1 MEGTLDTILYPERE
15 AWPRLMQRGITDT
28 SAVRET
34 VAAVLADVRRRGDQ
48 ALLEYEERFDGVT
61 LTSLRV
67 SEAEMAEAESLVGEP
82 LKEALAVAAANIR
95 RFHEAQR
102 MQPISVVTTGGVT
115 CSQRAVPIQKVGL
128 YVPGG
133 TAPLFSTVLML
144 AIPAKI
150 AGCRQIVLCTPPDRQ
165 GKIHPAILYAARMAG
180 VTEIYKIGGSQAIA
194 AMAYGTE
201 TVPRVYKIFGP
212 GNRFVMEAKQ
222 QTSVQNVA
230 IDMPAGPSEV
240 MIIADGEANPTF
252 VAADFLSQAEHG
264 ADSQSIL
271 LTTDRALAEK
281 VADETE
287 RLLAAL
293 PRRDLI
299 RRSLSHSRI
308 IVLANEDEM
317 MDFANEYAPEH
328 LIINH
333 KEADRLAERVENAG
347 SVFLGAYACESAGDY
362 ASGTNH
368 TLPTSGYAHAY
379 SGVNLDSFMK
389 KITFQTL
396 SEEGI
401 AHLGPVIETL
411 AENEELMAHKL
422 AATVRINAIKEK
434 KLCIW
439 KN

>member
-61 LTSLRV
+61 LSSLRV

-180 VTEIYKIGGSQAIA
+180 VTEIYKAGGSQAIA

-222 QTSVQNVA
+222 QASVQNVA

-271 LTTDRALAEK
+271 LTTDRTLAEK

-293 PRRDLI
+293 LRRDLI

-333 KEADRLAERVENAG
+333 KEADRLAECVENAG

-411 AENEELMAHKL
+411 AENEELLAHKL

-434 KLCIW
+434 KL
-439 KN
+439 

>member
-48 ALLEYEERFDGVT
+48 ALLEYEERFDSVT

-165 GKIHPAILYAARMAG
+165 GKIHPAILYAARMAS
-180 VTEIYKIGGSQAIA
+180 VTEIYKTGGSQAIA

-222 QTSVQNVA
+222 QASVQNVA

-271 LTTDRALAEK
+271 LTTDRTLAEK

-401 AHLGPVIETL
+401 ANLGPVIETL
-411 AENEELMAHKL
+411 AENEELLAHKL

-434 KLCIW
+434 KL
-439 KN
+439 

>member
-34 VAAVLADVRRRGDQ
+34 VATVLADVRRRGDQ

-165 GKIHPAILYAARMAG
+165 GKVNPAILYAARMAG

-222 QTSVQNVA
+222 QASVQNVA

-271 LTTDRALAEK
+271 LTTDRTLAEN

-287 RLLAAL
+287 RLLTAL

-333 KEADRLAERVENAG
+333 KEADRLAEHVENAG

-401 AHLGPVIETL
+401 ANLGPIIETL

-434 KLCIW
+434 KL
-439 KN
+439 

>member
-95 RFHEAQR
+95 RFHEVQR

-222 QTSVQNVA
+222 QASVQNVA

-271 LTTDRALAEK
+271 LTTDRTLAEK

-287 RLLAAL
+287 RLLATL

-396 SEEGI
+396 SEKGI
-401 AHLGPVIETL
+401 ANLGPVIETL
-411 AENEELMAHKL
+411 AENEELLAHKL
-422 AATVRINAIKEK
+422 AATVRINAIKKK
-434 KLCIW
+434 KL
-439 KN
+439 

>member
-15 AWPRLMQRGITDT
+15 AWPQLMQRGITDT

-180 VTEIYKIGGSQAIA
+180 VTKIYKAGGSQAIA

-222 QTSVQNVA
+222 QASVQNVA

-271 LTTDRALAEK
+271 LTTDRTLAEK

-287 RLLAAL
+287 RLLDAL

-333 KEADRLAERVENAG
+333 KEADRLAKRVENAG

-401 AHLGPVIETL
+401 ANLGPVIETL
-411 AENEELMAHKL
+411 AENEELLAHKL
-422 AATVRINAIKEK
+422 AATVRIYAIKEK
-434 KLCIW
+434 KL
-439 KN
+439 

>member
-95 RFHEAQR
+95 HFHEAQR

-180 VTEIYKIGGSQAIA
+180 VTEIYKAGGSQAIA

-222 QTSVQNVA
+222 QASVQNVA

-271 LTTDRALAEK
+271 LTTDRTLAEK

-287 RLLAAL
+287 RLLDAL

-308 IVLANEDEM
+308 IVLANENEM

-401 AHLGPVIETL
+401 ANLGPVIETL
-411 AENEELMAHKL
+411 AENEELLAHKL
-422 AATVRINAIKEK
+422 AATVRINAIKKK
-434 KLCIW
+434 KL
-439 KN
+439 

>member
-61 LTSLRV
+61 LSSLRV

-180 VTEIYKIGGSQAIA
+180 VTEIYKAGGSQAIA

-212 GNRFVMEAKQ
+212 GNRFVMEAKLQ
-222 QTSVQNVA
+222 ASVQNVA

-271 LTTDRALAEK
+271 LTTNRTLAEK

-308 IVLANEDEM
+308 IVLANENEM

-434 KLCIW
+434 KL
-439 KN
+439 

>member
-34 VAAVLADVRRRGDQ
+34 VAAVLADVRRRGDR

-61 LTSLRV
+61 LSSLRV

-180 VTEIYKIGGSQAIA
+180 VTEIYKAGGSQAIA

-222 QTSVQNVA
+222 QASVQNVA

-252 VAADFLSQAEHG
+252 VAVDFLSQAEHG

-271 LTTDRALAEK
+271 LTTDRTLAEK

-317 MDFANEYAPEH
+317 MDFTNEYAPEH

-401 AHLGPVIETL
+401 ANLGPVIETL

-434 KLCIW
+434 KL
-439 KN
+439 

>member
-1 MEGTLDTILYPERE
+1 MVGTLDTILYLERE

-67 SEAEMAEAESLVGEP
+67 SEEEMAEAESLVGEP

-165 GKIHPAILYAARMAG
+165 GKIHPAILYAAQMAG
-180 VTEIYKIGGSQAIA
+180 VTEIYKAGGSQAIA

-222 QTSVQNVA
+222 QASVQNVA

-271 LTTDRALAEK
+271 LTTNRALAEK

-308 IVLANEDEM
+308 IVLANENEM

-401 AHLGPVIETL
+401 ANLGPVIETL

-434 KLCIW
+434 KL
-439 KN
+439 

>member
-61 LTSLRV
+61 LSSLRV

-180 VTEIYKIGGSQAIA
+180 VTEIYKAGGSQAIA

-222 QTSVQNVA
+222 QASVQNVA

-271 LTTDRALAEK
+271 LTTDRTLAEK

-401 AHLGPVIETL
+401 ANLGPVIETL
-411 AENEELMAHKL
+411 AENEELLAHKL

-434 KLCIW
+434 KL
-439 KN
+439 

>member
-82 LKEALAVAAANIR
+82 LKEALAMAAENIR

-180 VTEIYKIGGSQAIA
+180 VTEIYKAGGSQAIA

-222 QTSVQNVA
+222 QASVQNVA

-271 LTTDRALAEK
+271 LTTDRTLAEK

-333 KEADRLAERVENAG
+333 KEADRLVERVENAG

-401 AHLGPVIETL
+401 ANLGLVIETL
-411 AENEELMAHKL
+411 AENEELLAHKL

-434 KLCIW
+434 KL
-439 KN
+439 

>member
-28 SAVRET
+28 SAMRET

-165 GKIHPAILYAARMAG
+165 GKIHPAILYTARMAG

-222 QTSVQNVA
+222 QANVQNVA

-271 LTTDRALAEK
+271 LTTDRTLAEK

-401 AHLGPVIETL
+401 ANLGPVIETL
-411 AENEELMAHKL
+411 AENEELLAHKL

-434 KLCIW
+434 KL
-439 KN
+439 

>member
-1 MEGTLDTILYPERE
+1 MEGTLDTIFYPERDI
-15 AWPRLMQRGITDT
+15 WPRLMQRGIADT

-34 VAAVLADVRRRGDQ
+34 VAAVLADVRQRGDQ
-48 ALLEYEERFDGVT
+48 ALKEYEERFDGVT
-61 LTSLRV
+61 LPSLRV
-67 SEAEMAEAESLVGEP
+67 SEAEMAEAANLVGEP

-165 GKIHPAILYAARMAG
+165 GKVNPAILYAAQMAG
-180 VTEIYKIGGSQAIA
+180 VTEIYKLGGSQAIA

-222 QTSVQNVA
+222 QASVQNVA

-264 ADSQSIL
+264 ADSQSML
-271 LTTDRALAEK
+271 LTTDRTLAEK

-293 PRRDLI
+293 PRQDLI

-308 IVLANEDEM
+308 IVLANEDEI

-333 KEADRLAERVENAG
+333 KEANRLAERVENAG

-401 AHLGPVIETL
+401 ANLGPVIETL

-422 AATVRINAIKEK
+422 AATVRMNAIKEK
-434 KLCIW
+434 KL
-439 KN
+439 

>member
-61 LTSLRV
+61 LSSLRV

-95 RFHEAQR
+95 RFHEVQR

-180 VTEIYKIGGSQAIA
+180 VTEIYKAGGSQAIA

-222 QTSVQNVA
+222 QASVQNVA

-271 LTTDRALAEK
+271 LTTDRTLAEK

-401 AHLGPVIETL
+401 ANLGPVIETL
-411 AENEELMAHKL
+411 AENEELLAHKL

-434 KLCIW
+434 KL
-439 KN
+439 

>member
-61 LTSLRV
+61 LSSLRV

-222 QTSVQNVA
+222 QASVQNVA

-293 PRRDLI
+293 PRCDLI

-333 KEADRLAERVENAG
+333 KEADRLAEHVENAG

-411 AENEELMAHKL
+411 AENEELLAHKL

-434 KLCIW
+434 KL
-439 KN
+439 

>member
-95 RFHEAQR
+95 HFHEAQR

-180 VTEIYKIGGSQAIA
+180 VTEIYKAGGSQAIA

-222 QTSVQNVA
+222 QASVQNVA

-271 LTTDRALAEK
+271 LTTDRTLAEK

-287 RLLAAL
+287 RLLDAL

-308 IVLANEDEM
+308 IVLANENEM

-401 AHLGPVIETL
+401 ANLGPVIETL
-411 AENEELMAHKL
+411 AENEELLAHKL
-422 AATVRINAIKEK
+422 AATVRINAIKK
-434 KLCIW
+434 KNL
-439 KN
+439 

>member
-67 SEAEMAEAESLVGEP
+67 SEEEMAEAESLVGEP
-82 LKEALAVAAANIR
+82 LKEALAVATANIR

-133 TAPLFSTVLML
+133 TAPLFSSVLML

-165 GKIHPAILYAARMAG
+165 GKIHPAILYAARMAD

-222 QTSVQNVA
+222 QASVQNVA

-271 LTTDRALAEK
+271 LTTNRTLAEK
-281 VADETE
+281 VADEME

-401 AHLGPVIETL
+401 ANLGPVIETL
-411 AENEELMAHKL
+411 AENEELLAHKL

-434 KLCIW
+434 KL
-439 KN
+439 

>member
-28 SAVRET
+28 SVVRET
-34 VAAVLADVRRRGDQ
+34 VATVLADVRRRGDQ

-222 QTSVQNVA
+222 QASVQNVA

-271 LTTDRALAEK
+271 LTTDRTLAEK

-287 RLLAAL
+287 RLLADL

-401 AHLGPVIETL
+401 ANLGPVIETL
-411 AENEELMAHKL
+411 AENEELLAHKL

-434 KLCIW
+434 KL
-439 KN
+439 

>member
-1 MEGTLDTILYPERE
+1 MEGTLDTILYPERG

-61 LTSLRV
+61 LMSLRV
-67 SEAEMAEAESLVGEP
+67 SEAEMAKAESLVGEP

-180 VTEIYKIGGSQAIA
+180 VTEIYKAGGSQAIA

-222 QTSVQNVA
+222 QASVQNVA

-271 LTTDRALAEK
+271 LTTDRTLAEK

-333 KEADRLAERVENAG
+333 KEADRLVERVENAG

-396 SEEGI
+396 SGEGI
-401 AHLGPVIETL
+401 ANLGPVIETL
-411 AENEELMAHKL
+411 AENEELLAHKL

-434 KLCIW
+434 KL
-439 KN
+439 

>member
-28 SAVRET
+28 SVVRET

-48 ALLEYEERFDGVT
+48 ALLEYEERFDSVT
-61 LTSLRV
+61 LSSLRV

-180 VTEIYKIGGSQAIA
+180 VTEIYKAGGSQAIA

-222 QTSVQNVA
+222 QASVQNVA

-271 LTTDRALAEK
+271 LTTNRTLAEK

-401 AHLGPVIETL
+401 ANLGPVIETL

-434 KLCIW
+434 KL
-439 KN
+439 

>member
-67 SEAEMAEAESLVGEP
+67 SEAEMAEAESLVDEP

-165 GKIHPAILYAARMAG
+165 GKIHPAILYAAQMAG
-180 VTEIYKIGGSQAIA
+180 VTEIYKTGGSQAIA

-222 QTSVQNVA
+222 QASVQNVA

-271 LTTDRALAEK
+271 LTTDRTLAEK

-287 RLLAAL
+287 RLLATL

-333 KEADRLAERVENAG
+333 KEADRLAEHVENAG

-401 AHLGPVIETL
+401 ANLGPVIETL
-411 AENEELMAHKL
+411 AENEELLAHKL
-422 AATVRINAIKEK
+422 AATVRINAIKKK
-434 KLCIW
+434 KL
-439 KN
+439 

>member
-15 AWPRLMQRGITDT
+15 AWSRLMQRGITDT

-67 SEAEMAEAESLVGEP
+67 SEVEMAEAESLVGEP

-102 MQPISVVTTGGVT
+102 MQPISVVTTGGIT

-180 VTEIYKIGGSQAIA
+180 VTEIYKTGGSQAIA

-212 GNRFVMEAKQ
+212 GNRFVMEAKLQ
-222 QTSVQNVA
+222 ASVQNVA

-271 LTTDRALAEK
+271 LTTDRTLAEN

-287 RLLAAL
+287 RLLTAL

-401 AHLGPVIETL
+401 ANLGPVIETL
-411 AENEELMAHKL
+411 AENEELLAHKL
-422 AATVRINAIKEK
+422 AATVRINAIKKK
-434 KLCIW
+434 KL
-439 KN
+439 

>member
-48 ALLEYEERFDGVT
+48 ALLEYEERFDSVT
-61 LTSLRV
+61 LSSLRV

-180 VTEIYKIGGSQAIA
+180 VTEIYKTGGSQAIA

-222 QTSVQNVA
+222 QASVQNVA

-271 LTTDRALAEK
+271 LTTDRTIAEK
-281 VADETE
+281 VTDETE
-287 RLLAAL
+287 RLLADL

-401 AHLGPVIETL
+401 ANLGPVIETL
-411 AENEELMAHKL
+411 AENEELLAHKL

-434 KLCIW
+434 KL
-439 KN
+439 

>member
-61 LTSLRV
+61 LTSLSV

-95 RFHEAQR
+95 RFHEVQR

-180 VTEIYKIGGSQAIA
+180 VTEIYKAGGSQAIA

-222 QTSVQNVA
+222 QASVQNVA

-271 LTTDRALAEK
+271 LTTDRTLAEK

-287 RLLAAL
+287 RLLDAL

-401 AHLGPVIETL
+401 ANLGPVIVTL
-411 AENEELMAHKL
+411 AENEELLAHKL

-434 KLCIW
+434 KL
-439 KN
+439 

>member
-28 SAVRET
+28 SVVRET
-34 VAAVLADVRRRGDQ
+34 VATVLADVRRRGDQ

-102 MQPISVVTTGGVT
+102 MQPISVVTSGGVT

-180 VTEIYKIGGSQAIA
+180 VTEIYKAGGSQAIA

-222 QTSVQNVA
+222 QASVQNVA

-271 LTTDRALAEK
+271 LTTDRTLAEK
-281 VADETE
+281 VADEME

-411 AENEELMAHKL
+411 AENEELLAHKL

-434 KLCIW
+434 KL
-439 KN
+439 